1 MKWLCGAVCVAALLG
16 LATLRPAAGGQKQ
29 AYESFGKIVRLDP
42 RLDKLL
48 AKNAQLEKL
57 AGGFVWTE
65 GPVWVK
71 NGGYLLFSDIP
82 NNVINKWKANEGITK
97 FIFPA
102 GYRGNARK
110 IGVPHDEPG
119 TNGLRLDHEGRL
131 VACQHGDRRV
141 ARLDATLNADTKPMI
156 GLDNVK
162 WTTLA
167 DKYMGKRLNS
177 PNDLVFAKNGDLYFT
192 DPPYGLEKGAEDPA
206 RELNFQGVYR
216 IRGGK
221 PGEIELL
228 TKDMSRPNGIALSPD
243 GKRLYV
249 ANSDP
254 EKAVWMAFPLGA
266 DGKLGNGRVFFDA
279 TKWANDKTK
288 PGLPD
293 GMKVDVEGN
302 LWATGPGGVLIFA
315 PDATLLGVIETG
327 TNTANCAFGDDG
339 STLYVAANHDIA
351 RIRTLTKGLGY

>member
-1 MKWLCGAVCVAALLG
+1 MKWLCSATCLAALLS
-16 LATLRPAAGGQKQ
+16 LASLPPATGGQKK
-29 AYESFGKIVRLDP
+29 AYETFGKIVRLDP

-48 AKNAQLEKL
+48 AKDAPLEKL

-82 NNVINKWKANEGITK
+82 NNVINKWKEGEGITK

-102 GYRGNARK
+102 GYRGKNRPL
-110 IGVPHDEPG
+110 GVAGNEPG
-119 TNGLRLDHEGRL
+119 TNGLCLDPEGRL
-131 VACQHGDRRV
+131 VSCQHGDRRV
-141 ARLDATLNADTKPMI
+141 ARLDTPLNATTKPMI
-156 GLDNVK
+156 GMENVK

-192 DPPYGLEKGAEDPA
+192 DPPYGLEKNVDDPA
-206 RELNFQGVYR
+206 RELTYQGIYR
-216 IRGGK
+216 IKQGG
-221 PGEIELL
+221 ELELL
-228 TKDMSRPNGIALSPD
+228 TKEMSRPNGIALSPD
-243 GKRLYV
+243 EKTMYV

-254 EKAVWMAFPLGA
+254 QKAVWMAFPIGA
-266 DGKLGNGRVFFDA
+266 DSKLGSGRVFYDS
-279 TKWANDKTK
+279 TKWANDKSK

-302 LWATGPGGVLIFA
+302 LWATGPGGVLIFT
-315 PDATLLGVIETG
+315 PDGTLLGVIETG

-351 RIRTLTKGLGY
+351 RIRTLTKGLGF

>member
-1 MKWLCGAVCVAALLG
+1 MKWLCSAACLAALLS
-16 LATLRPAAGGQKQ
+16 LVSLPPATGGQKK
-29 AYESFGKIVRLDP
+29 AYETFGKIVRLDP

-48 AKNAQLEKL
+48 AKDAPLEKL

-82 NNVINKWKANEGITK
+82 NNVINKWKEGEGITK

-102 GYRGNARK
+102 GYRGKNRPL
-110 IGVPHDEPG
+110 GVAGNEPG
-119 TNGLRLDHEGRL
+119 TNGLRLDPEGRL
-131 VACQHGDRRV
+131 VSCQHGDRRV
-141 ARLDATLNADTKPMI
+141 ARLDTPLNANTKPMI

-192 DPPYGLEKGAEDPA
+192 DPPYGLEKNVDDPA
-206 RELNFQGVYR
+206 RELTFQGIYR
-216 IRGGK
+216 IKHGG
-221 PGEIELL
+221 EVELL
-228 TKDMSRPNGIALSPD
+228 TNEMSRPNGIALSPD
-243 GKRLYV
+243 EKTLYV

-254 EKAVWMAFPLGA
+254 QKAVWMAFSIGA
-266 DGKLGNGRVFFDA
+266 DGKLATGRVFYDA
-279 TKWANDKTK
+279 TKWADDKSK

-302 LWATGPGGVLIFA
+302 LWATGPGGVLIFT
-315 PDATLLGVIETG
+315 PDGTLLGVIETG
-327 TNTANCAFGDDG
+327 TNTANCAFGDNG

-351 RIRTLTKGLGY
+351 RIRTLTKGLGF